1 MRVLP
6 LSIILNKEN
15 IPNKRFFFISGNE
28 LTLMEKI
35 KSLIVNKYQKQEVSQ
50 ITNISTIK
58 EFVDEVGL
66 FENKKIYL
74 VRSIK
79 GLDQRCFDNV
89 KKSLSIFIFIQ
100 ENSQNVKK
108 VKNFFNKDE
117 NCCLIDCYE
126 LNKESRMKI
135 LNKFVVDN
143 KLNISKD
150 VYWLLIEKLEVEY
163 LFFET
168 SLNKILELKEEE
180 ITVDNIKKILTIDIG
195 NKEKVFFNLLK
206 NNREIVEI
214 YRDKILNISDVYD
227 LYYHSK
233 FLCQL
238 IIETNNLNEYQKKI
252 PLYLFKEKNFLIEV
266 YNKYNL
272 KKKKMLINLL
282 ASTEKVLRK
291 ESGLSMVS
299 GLRFLLSI
307 KKITIS

>member
-15 IPNKRFFFISGNE
+15 IPDKRFFFISGNE

-35 KSLIVNKYQKQEVSQ
+35 KSLIINKYQQQEVSQ

-79 GLDQRCFDNV
+79 GLDQRSFDNV
-89 KKSLSIFIFIQ
+89 KNSLNIFIFIQ

-108 VKNFFNKDE
+108 AKNFFNRDE
-117 NCCLIDCYE
+117 NCCLVDCYE
-126 LNKESRMKI
+126 LNKESRIKI

-150 VYWLLIEKLEVEY
+150 VFWLLIEKLEVEY

-195 NKEKVFFNLLK
+195 NKERVFFNLLK

-214 YRDKILNISDVYD
+214 YRNKILNISDVYD

-238 IIETNNLNEYQKKI
+238 IIEANNLNEYQKKI

-272 KKKKMLINLL
+272 RKKKMLINLL
-282 ASTEKVLRK
+282 ASTEKILRK
-291 ESGLSMVS
+291 ESGLSTVS

>member
-238 IIETNNLNEYQKKI
+238 IIEANNLNEYQKKI